1 MFMKFSINKITF
13 SILLAS
19 LSLHAQADTIKNPT
33 GFFLQGNM
41 GAGQD
46 GWKKWEGSTLQ
57 YRSATTS
64 DAVNNVRSNFRF
76 AFGGSMGYNFNEKFA
91 IQAEFRKMQGN
102 SLTIGSNK
110 VSTSNNDL
118 AFLGQMSMPIGN
130 IYLDADLGLG
140 AIYNSAELPL
150 GNHSQWLPVIGIGDH
165 MMISKHFSA
174 GISYRYFMSIA
185 HYNYSSYTPS
195 HQYLTVNIGYHFNNA
210 ADDGDTNAVTQN
222 SASNSNVATNSN
234 NNSVELS

>member
-1 MFMKFSINKITF
+1 MKFSTSKIACFIALT
-13 SILLAS
+13 A
-19 LSLHAQADTIKNPT
+19 LSFHAPADSIKNPA
-33 GFFLQGNM
+33 GFFVNGNM
-41 GAGQD
+41 GVGMD
-46 GWKKWEGSTLQ
+46 GWRRWEGSTLQ
-57 YRSATTS
+57 YRNWS
-64 DAVNNVRSNFRF
+64 DSDTISNVKHDFRF
-76 AFGGSMGYNFNEKFA
+76 AYGSTMGYSFNDKFA
-91 IQAEFRKMQGN
+91 IQGEFRKMQGN
-102 SLTIGSNK
+102 TLTIDGRK
-110 VSTSNNDL
+110 VDTSNNDL
-118 AFLGQMSMPIGN
+118 ALLGQMSMPIGN
-130 IYLDADLGLG
+130 IYLDADLGFG
-140 AIYNSAELPL
+140 AIYSSADLPL
-150 GNHSQWLPVIGIGDH
+150 GNHSQWLPVLGIGDH